1 MESKNL
7 LHWDQ
12 AVLRLKYYLDSSK
25 RLQELI
31 LSTVSGSKP
40 GFLCSSLQTSFIT
53 SADTSLI
60 SLCLNASKPPFW
72 QESESYRQYLMW
84 SISTTAGRFDSTQL
98 YLIRITSQTCFF
110 CFIYICVFYWK
121 WYEPVIWSRV
131 FDWFTLS
138 SSDLLSFLFLFDLI
152 ILSLFASLT
161 LWFRQHFCCLE
172 LFFQLFGLI
181 RFLSSLP
188 RLISFF

>member
-25 RLQELI
+25 RLQALI
-31 LSTVSGSKP
+31 LSTVNGSKP

-84 SISTTAGRFDSTQL
+84 SIYTTAGRFDSAQL

-110 CFIYICVFYWK
+110 CFIYICFLLEVVWASYLIQGFWLIYFVFFWSAVI
-121 WYEPVIWSRV
+121 PFLIWSNYS
-131 FDWFTLS
+131 LS
-138 SSDLLSFLFLFDLI
+138 FCISDFMIETAFLLSWIIFSAIWFD
-152 ILSLFASLT
+152 
-161 LWFRQHFCCLE
+161 
-172 LFFQLFGLI
+172 
-181 RFLSSLP
+181 
-188 RLISFF
+188 